1 MEERARLR
9 REEERRE
16 ITIKHAKE
24 KLEQLKKTEL
34 GARAFKDI
42 DESVSGRF

>member
-1 MEERARLR
+1 MEERARQR

-16 ITIKHAKE
+16 IAMKHAKE
-24 KLEQLKKTEL
+24 KLEQLKKSEI

-42 DESVSGRF
+42 DESVR